1 MVHILLLILKVLGI
15 TLLILLGLIL
25 LLVILLL
32 IVPFCYSVD
41 AEYYGD
47 IKAVARVRWLCFV
60 LDLKGMYGNQKFLY
74 YLKSFGFTIST
85 NDETDKH
92 YRKGLV
98 EEEPEASAYERK
110 SGRKT
115 SEKQEDEEFS
125 KIPVRIVEDDF
136 PEYSESYEKK
146 PDMTEKK
153 LPSDTESI
161 AQEPKLKFEPEPEM
175 EPAPER
181 KSIFTKIREKIEQGM
196 EWITTIPMRI
206 HYKISEILTR
216 ILDFLANITEN
227 IRKLSQKREMIEK
240 KLHMIRRFLERD
252 TTKKAWKDI
261 LKYLKQTFRHV
272 RPKKYHGMIHFG
284 LEDPSATGQI
294 LGAAGVLLP
303 IYRNH
308 IVVTPDFEQQIFE
321 GELSAKGRIQTGYFV
336 ILAIKVLLNRNLVKT
351 IMKAKSI
358 IGGNK

>member
-15 TLLILLGLIL
+15 TLLILLGVVLLLIIL
-25 LLVILLL
+25 LLTA
-32 IVPFCYSVD
+32 PFCYSVD

-60 LDLKGMYGNQKFLY
+60 LDLKGMYGNKKFLY

-92 YRKGLV
+92 YRKGPDD
-98 EEEPEASAYERK
+98 EEPETSAFRKK

-115 SEKQEDEEFS
+115 TEKQEEETS

-136 PEYSESYEKK
+136 PEFSEPYEKK
-146 PDMTEKK
+146 SDAIEEKI
-153 LPSDTESI
+153 PVVSESI
-161 AQEPKLKFEPEPEM
+161 AEEPESEPEQK
-175 EPAPER
+175 PAPER

-196 EWITTIPMRI
+196 EWITTIPMRM

-240 KLHMIRRFLERD
+240 KLRVIRRFLEQD

-272 RPKKYHGMIHFG
+272 RPKKFHGMIHFG
-284 LEDPSATGQI
+284 LEDPSTTGQI
-294 LGAAGVLLP
+294 LGAFGVLLP
-303 IYRNH
+303 VYRNH

-321 GELSAKGRIQTGYFV
+321 GELSARGRIQAGYFV

>member
-1 MVHILLLILKVLGI
+1 MVHVLLLILKVLGI
-15 TLLILLGLIL
+15 TLLILLGVIL

-32 IVPFCYSVD
+32 AAPFRYSVE

-47 IKAVARVRWLCFV
+47 IRAVGRIRWLCFV
-60 LDLKGMYGNQKFLY
+60 LDLKGVYGNQKFLY

-85 NDETDKH
+85 NDEADKH
-92 YRKGLV
+92 YRKGM
-98 EEEPEASAYERK
+98 EEESETGTQKKKTGKKIPDMPESK
-110 SGRKT
+110 
-115 SEKQEDEEFS
+115 EDS
-125 KIPVRIVEDDF
+125 KIPVRVLEDDF
-136 PEYSESYEKK
+136 PEFSDTYEKK
-146 PDMTEKK
+146 PET
-153 LPSDTESI
+153 
-161 AQEPKLKFEPEPEM
+161 AQETLNAEEMVKAGEPEKEPEA
-175 EPAPER
+175 ESR
-181 KSIFTKIREKIEQGM
+181 SIFTRIREKIEQCM

-227 IRKLSQKREMIEK
+227 IRKLSQKRELIEK
-240 KLHMIRRFLERD
+240 KLRMMRRFLGRD

-261 LKYLKQTFRHV
+261 GRYLKRTFRHV
-272 RPKKYHGMIHFG
+272 KPKKYQGMVHFG
-284 LEDPSATGQI
+284 LEDPSVTGQI
-294 LGAAGVLLP
+294 LGVVGMLLP
-303 IYRNH
+303 IYRDH

-321 GELSAKGRIQTGYFV
+321 GELSARGRIQAGYFV